1 MRIILLGPPGS
12 GKGTQ
17 GNLIE
22 NKFGFPKISA
32 GDILRKAVEEGTSL
46 GMKAKESMDKGELVK
61 DRLIIDLIKQ
71 RIHKQDCRNGYTLDG
86 FPRNIS
92 QAHSLEKMDA
102 VQNEIVIDI
111 RISDR
116 IAIKRLSSRW
126 ICTECHS
133 IYNIDR
139 EDLLQNKRC
148 ERCGGKLIQRG
159 DDKPEVIEKR
169 LAVYH
174 HETEKLIQ
182 YYKNK
187 GIYRAVDG
195 QSSRALVFKRICSI
209 INKSYNK
216 EKELEALT

>member
-1 MRIILLGPPGS
+1 MKIILLGPPGS

-92 QAHSLEKMDA
+92 QARSLEKMDA

-139 EDLLQNKRC
+139 EDLLKNKRC

-169 LAVYH
+169 LAIYH
-174 HETEKLIQ
+174 NETEKLIQ

>member
-32 GDILRKAVEEGTSL
+32 GDILRKAVEEETSL

-61 DRLIIDLIKQ
+61 DSLIIDLIKQ

-92 QAHSLEKMDA
+92 QAHSLEKIDA
-102 VQNEIVIDI
+102 VQNEVVIDI

-116 IAIKRLSSRW
+116 TAIERLSSRW
-126 ICTECHS
+126 ICSECHS

-139 EDLLQNKRC
+139 EDLSKNKRC

-159 DDKPEVIEKR
+159 DDKPEVIKKR

-174 HETEKLIQ
+174 NETEKLIQ

-195 QSSRALVFKRICSI
+195 QSSRDIVFKRICSI